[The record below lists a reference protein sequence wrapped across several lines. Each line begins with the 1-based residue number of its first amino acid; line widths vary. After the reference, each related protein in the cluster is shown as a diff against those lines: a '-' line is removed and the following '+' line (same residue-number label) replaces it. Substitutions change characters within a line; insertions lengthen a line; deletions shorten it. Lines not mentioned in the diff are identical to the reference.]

1 MSFNSLSVA
10 NLFNSDNE
18 QYEAKLA
25 RRCANVET
33 LLQQQEEKEQLKRQA
48 QKETKIIE
56 QKRLEKEAQRK
67 QEEKEAWQR
76 EEEHQR
82 DLAHR
87 LKVDC
92 VDRDQKV

>member
-1 MSFNSLSVA
+1 
-10 NLFNSDNE
+10 
-18 QYEAKLA
+18 
-25 RRCANVET
+25 
-33 LLQQQEEKEQLKRQA
+33 
-48 QKETKIIE
+48 
-56 QKRLEKEAQRK
+56 LEKEAQRK